1 MPTLDNSLS
10 IPHNYFVSF
19 QDDLIWIKKS
29 LNTVLHFGIMPLLE
43 VNNNLV
49 TLLCMT
55 SVWPLCMVLPKIAVR
70 MTMHLCQSLPFTVL
84 QTVHKHSISLLYLSA
99 LCYVPAKSR
108 KRASLVPINAL
119 EFGYKINTWISKAYA
134 LQALPYWL
142 HLQNIINSHSSSKN

>member
-1 MPTLDNSLS
+1 
-10 IPHNYFVSF
+10 
-19 QDDLIWIKKS
+19 
-29 LNTVLHFGIMPLLE
+29 MPLLE

-108 KRASLVPINAL
+108 KRASLVPINAPTNPR
-119 EFGYKINTWISKAYA
+119 KISVMST
-134 LQALPYWL
+134 
-142 HLQNIINSHSSSKN
+142 SHSNFVRCPSNIRRWKIPGNINPKSVQQLDPKNAISVEKFGIQSTTMPERSTTQARKTLPT

>member
-19 QDDLIWIKKS
+19 QDEFELKKS
-29 LNTVLHFGIMPLLE
+29 LNTVLHFGTMPLLLE

-55 SVWPLCMVLPKIAVR
+55 SVWSLCMVLPKIAVR
-70 MTMHLCQSLPFTVL
+70 MKMHLCQSLPFTVL
-84 QTVHKHSISLLYLSA
+84 QTAHKHSISLLYLSA

-119 EFGYKINTWISKAYA
+119 EFGYKINTWISKACA
-134 LQALPYWL
+134 LQA
-142 HLQNIINSHSSSKN
+142 